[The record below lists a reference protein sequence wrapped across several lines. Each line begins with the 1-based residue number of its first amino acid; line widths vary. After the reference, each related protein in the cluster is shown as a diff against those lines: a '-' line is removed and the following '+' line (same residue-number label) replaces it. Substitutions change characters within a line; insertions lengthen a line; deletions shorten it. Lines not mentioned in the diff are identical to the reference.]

1 MTKRSSVIARASIA
15 AAGLSLALAGCA
27 ASRERISLTLQDYG
41 LDQRR
46 ANCASDFLHG
56 HLSDRQ
62 LDRLSRAAVQHR
74 GGYRRGPM
82 TFGDLLRISAAL
94 GDANIPLSV
103 GAAAVACGVAGDM
116 PLPRF

>member
-15 AAGLSLALAGCA
+15 AVGLSLALAGCA
-27 ASRERISLTLQDYG
+27 ASRERISVTLQDYG
-41 LDQRR
+41 MDQRR
-46 ANCASDFLHG
+46 ADCASDFLHG

-62 LDRLSRAAVQHR
+62 SRAAVQHR
-74 GGYRRGPM
+74 DGYRRGPM

-103 GAAAVACGVAGDM
+103 GAAAVACGVAGNM